1 MSYEPDLY
9 DDFDDDPELSR
20 AMRRNR
26 PTLRTFATLPASKP
40 TLPRKPRQR
49 QTLTDEQRAE
59 LRAQTEASTAEAAR
73 LKMDSARL
81 RFEIRVAEL
90 KRSGLRPSQAVFA
103 AAAENRVGYRAWL
116 RKANNKETS

>member
-26 PTLRTFATLPASKP
+26 PTLRTFATLPASKS
-40 TLPRKPRQR
+40 TSSTPRKREV
-49 QTLTDEQRAE
+49 LTDEQRAE
-59 LRAQTEASTAEAAR
+59 LRRQTEADLADAAR
-73 LKMDSARL
+73 LQADSARL

-116 RKANNKETS
+116 RKANSKETS